1 MNVTTGRK
9 PLAERLKAG
18 LQEGIAYAQ
27 GKMNLR
33 TVQLPDR
40 PPKKT

>member
-1 MNVTTGRK
+1 MNAKTERK

-18 LQEGIAYAQ
+18 LREGIACAQ
-27 GKMNLR
+27 GKMVLR
-33 TVQLPDR
+33 AVQLPDR